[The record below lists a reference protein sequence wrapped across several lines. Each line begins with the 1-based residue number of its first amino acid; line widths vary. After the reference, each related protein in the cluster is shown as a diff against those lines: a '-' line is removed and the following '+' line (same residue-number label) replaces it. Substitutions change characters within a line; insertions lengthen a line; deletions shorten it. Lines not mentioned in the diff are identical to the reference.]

1 MHMQNEYEKI
11 NRERSGLSCTI
22 EEKQLIA
29 YIKQQTTL
37 ANIDNI
43 SRTQA
48 YQEYYL
54 RNKEIRW
61 SFLAS
66 MVSRNSGWNMT
77 DLAGE
82 YYPNILSERMRK
94 QLFLTYE
101 SANWLIFSDAYPQLL
116 LYEYSKK
123 MNKPIFHLLQFFNV
137 SIFMEKEWNDFWNKR
152 DLTRLITALIINEQ
166 NRIQKPIIE
175 HPYFQ
180 KHVFQTLL
188 FKFQELFHFSAV
200 IFPTTKGQLYGFSV
214 YQFETLQ
221 KRIELGK
228 KLAWLLFHPKYETLF
243 YDFSLRTFPTGSRM
257 DYERYF
263 IIPKEKDTP
272 QLRDAF
278 SIVLHHHNVTK
289 DWFHKKMDIEALFFF
304 QELKEEVNITEWFLQ
319 KQQQIHLFSSLNSFF
334 KRNNDFMI

>member
-1 MHMQNEYEKI
+1 MLIENEYEKI
-11 NRERSGLSCTI
+11 KKERSGIFCSI
-22 EEKQLIA
+22 EETHLIA
-29 YIKQQTTL
+29 HIKQQTAL

-43 SRTQA
+43 SRTYT
-48 YQEYYL
+48 YQEYYV

-82 YYPNILSERMRK
+82 YYQNILSERVRK
-94 QLFLTYE
+94 RLFLTYE

-123 MNKPIFHLLQFFNV
+123 INRPLFHLLKFLNV
-137 SIFMEKEWNDFWNKR
+137 SIFMEKEWKNFWDKR
-152 DLTRLITALIINEQ
+152 DGTRLMIALIINEQ
-166 NRIQKPIIE
+166 NKIQKPIIE

-180 KHVFQTLL
+180 KHVFQTLF

-200 IFPTTKGQLYGFSV
+200 IFPTTKGKLYGFSV
-214 YQFETLQ
+214 YQFEQLQ

-228 KLAWLLFHPKYETLF
+228 KMAWLLFHPKYEALF
-243 YDFSLRTFPTGSRM
+243 YNFSLQTVPTGSRM
-257 DYERYF
+257 DYEQYF
-263 IIPKEKDTP
+263 TTVTEKDTP
-272 QLRDAF
+272 RLRDAF
-278 SIVLHHHNVTK
+278 SIVPHQNSLEQ
-289 DWFHKKMDIEALFFF
+289 DWFHSKSNTEALFLF
-304 QELKEEVNITEWFLQ
+304 QKPKEKIDITEWFLQ
-319 KQQQIHLFSSLNSFF
+319 KQHQMRILSTVNRFF